1 MTKLNFS
8 ALTLDQID
16 RLIMEKSHDISK
28 AASDYSFNPRKFQI
42 E

>member
-1 MTKLNFS
+1 MTQFS

-16 RLIMEKSHDISK
+16 RLIMEKAMTCK
-28 AASDYSFNPRKFQI
+28 AANDYSFNPRKFQI